1 MVNAWSLLFDEL
13 NMTKKSK
20 HYYDYDRND
29 PNKKNPF
36 KVDGYSVNGVSNQDF
51 WESDGISL
59 TGNPGTA
66 SSDTIVFSGSH
77 LLGGMGD
84 DHINF
89 TGNGINAGETVPIDY
104 FGSEDSISFD
114 LPTPSKPQTN
124 NRQKYSEDVII
135 KELQEYIGRTYQQ
148 HYSAG
153 DDKIQ
158 TLDLIEACG
167 DGEAFCRS
175 NILKYASRYD
185 KKGTARRDI
194 MKILHYA
201 VLLMHFND
209 KNANRET
216 YPQ

>member
-1 MVNAWSLLFDEL
+1 MTNSWSFLFDEL
-13 NMTKKSK
+13 NM
-20 HYYDYDRND
+20 
-29 PNKKNPF
+29 
-36 KVDGYSVNGVSNQDF
+36 SNQNY
-51 WESDGISL
+51 WEEDGFSIV
-59 TGNPGTA
+59 GNPGI
-66 SSDTIVFSGSH
+66 SSPDTIVI
-77 LLGGMGD
+77 GGQD
-84 DHINF
+84 
-89 TGNGINAGETVPIDY
+89 T
-104 FGSEDSISFD
+104 ISFD
-114 LPTPSKPQTN
+114 FPSSSKPSTN
-124 NRQKYSEDVII
+124 TKQKYSEDVII
-135 KELQEYIGRTYQQ
+135 KELKDYITRTYQQ

-209 KNANRET
+209 KNAKRET

>member
-1 MVNAWSLLFDEL
+1 MLIFKCLLKTPLTRTPLSDTIMTNAWSMLYDEILKMDEKTL
-13 NMTKKSK
+13 NLGT
-20 HYYDYDRND
+20 
-29 PNKKNPF
+29 P
-36 KVDGYSVNGVSNQDF
+36 
-51 WESDGISL
+51 IS
-59 TGNPGTA
+59 GA
-66 SSDTIVFSGSH
+66 
-77 LLGGMGD
+77 MGD
-84 DHINF
+84 DHITFHLDMNKDP
-89 TGNGINAGETVPIDY
+89 NRYKYD
-104 FGSEDSISFD
+104 EDTI
-114 LPTPSKPQTN
+114 L
-124 NRQKYSEDVII
+124 
-135 KELQEYIGRTYQQ
+135 KELQDYISGTYNA

-209 KNANRET
+209 KNAKRET

>member
-1 MVNAWSLLFDEL
+1 MTNSWSFLFDEL
-13 NMTKKSK
+13 NM
-20 HYYDYDRND
+20 
-29 PNKKNPF
+29 
-36 KVDGYSVNGVSNQDF
+36 SNQNY
-51 WESDGISL
+51 WEEDGFSIV
-59 TGNPGTA
+59 GNPGAA
-66 SSDTIVFSGSH
+66 SPDTIVFSSST

-84 DHINF
+84 DHI
-89 TGNGINAGETVPIDY
+89 TLTTDVPDPKI
-104 FGSEDSISFD
+104 
-114 LPTPSKPQTN
+114 TPSTN
-124 NRQKYSEDVII
+124 TKQKYSEDVII

-209 KNANRET
+209 KNAQSET

>member
-1 MVNAWSLLFDEL
+1 MTNSWSFLFDEL
-13 NMTKKSK
+13 NM
-20 HYYDYDRND
+20 
-29 PNKKNPF
+29 
-36 KVDGYSVNGVSNQDF
+36 SNQDY
-51 WESDGISL
+51 WKEDGFSIV
-59 TGNPGTA
+59 GNPGIA
-66 SSDTIVFSGSH
+66 SPDTIVI
-77 LLGGMGD
+77 GGQD
-84 DHINF
+84 
-89 TGNGINAGETVPIDY
+89 T
-104 FGSEDSISFD
+104 ISFD
-114 LPTPSKPQTN
+114 LPTSTKPSTN
-124 NRQKYSEDVII
+124 TKQKYSEDEII

-153 DDKIQ
+153 SDKIQ

-209 KNANRET
+209 KNAQRET

>member
-1 MVNAWSLLFDEL
+1 MTNSWSFLFDEL
-13 NMTKKSK
+13 NM
-20 HYYDYDRND
+20 
-29 PNKKNPF
+29 
-36 KVDGYSVNGVSNQDF
+36 SNQNY
-51 WESDGISL
+51 WEEDGFSIV
-59 TGNPGTA
+59 GNPGIA
-66 SSDTIVFSGSH
+66 SPDTIVI
-77 LLGGMGD
+77 GGQD
-84 DHINF
+84 
-89 TGNGINAGETVPIDY
+89 T
-104 FGSEDSISFD
+104 ISFD
-114 LPTPSKPQTN
+114 LPTSTKPSTN
-124 NRQKYSEDVII
+124 TKQKYSEDEII
-135 KELQEYIGRTYQQ
+135 KELKEYIGRTYQQ

-153 DDKIQ
+153 SDKIQ

-209 KNANRET
+209 KNAQRET

>member
-1 MVNAWSLLFDEL
+1 MVNSWSLLHDVMLGSDDENNL
-13 NMTKKSK
+13 TIYTSMT
-20 HYYDYDRND
+20 D
-29 PNKKNPF
+29 PNRYKY
-36 KVDGYSVNGVSNQDF
+36 D
-51 WESDGISL
+51 E
-59 TGNPGTA
+59 
-66 SSDTIVFSGSH
+66 DTI
-77 LLGGMGD
+77 L
-84 DHINF
+84 
-89 TGNGINAGETVPIDY
+89 
-104 FGSEDSISFD
+104 
-114 LPTPSKPQTN
+114 
-124 NRQKYSEDVII
+124 
-135 KELQEYIGRTYQQ
+135 KELQDYISGTYNA

-209 KNANRET
+209 KNAKRET

>member
-1 MVNAWSLLFDEL
+1 MTNAWSFLFDEL
-13 NMTKKSK
+13 NM
-20 HYYDYDRND
+20 
-29 PNKKNPF
+29 
-36 KVDGYSVNGVSNQDF
+36 SNQDY
-51 WESDGISL
+51 WKEDGFSL

-66 SSDTIVFSGSH
+66 SPDTIVFGGSA
-77 LLGGMGD
+77 LPGGMGD
-84 DHINF
+84 DHITF
-89 TGNGINAGETVPIDY
+89 SSDGINAAQSVPMDGINGVIGGQDN
-104 FGSEDSISFD
+104 ISFD
-114 LPTPSKPQTN
+114 LPTSTKLSPNTK
-124 NRQKYSEDVII
+124 QKYSEDVII
-135 KELQEYIGRTYQQ
+135 KELKDYITRTYDQ

-209 KNANRET
+209 KNAQREI

>member
-1 MVNAWSLLFDEL
+1 MTNSWSFLFDEL
-13 NMTKKSK
+13 NM
-20 HYYDYDRND
+20 
-29 PNKKNPF
+29 
-36 KVDGYSVNGVSNQDF
+36 SNQNY
-51 WESDGISL
+51 WEEDGFSIV
-59 TGNPGTA
+59 GNPGAA
-66 SSDTIVFSGSH
+66 SSDTIVI
-77 LLGGMGD
+77 GGQ
-84 DHINF
+84 N
-89 TGNGINAGETVPIDY
+89 N
-104 FGSEDSISFD
+104 ISFD
-114 LPTPSKPQTN
+114 LPTSTKPSSNT
-124 NRQKYSEDVII
+124 RQKYSEDVII
-135 KELQEYIGRTYQQ
+135 KELKDYITRTYDQ

>member
-1 MVNAWSLLFDEL
+1 MTNSWSLLFDEL
-13 NMTKKSK
+13 NM
-20 HYYDYDRND
+20 
-29 PNKKNPF
+29 
-36 KVDGYSVNGVSNQDF
+36 SNQDF
-51 WESDGISL
+51 WKEDGFSL
-59 TGNPGTA
+59 TGNPAPA
-66 SSDTIVFSGSH
+66 SPDTINFNSG
-77 LLGGMGD
+77 LLGGMGE
-84 DHINF
+84 DHIVFSSN
-89 TGNGINAGETVPIDY
+89 NYETFGAAQPVPMDY
-104 FGSEDSISFD
+104 LTFGGEDSVSFN
-114 LPTPSKPQTN
+114 LTMEEKNKQSKY
-124 NRQKYSEDVII
+124 KYSEDEIL
-135 KELQEYIGRTYQQ
+135 KELQEYITGTYNQ

-167 DGEAFCRS
+167 DGESFCRS

-209 KNANRET
+209 KNAQSET

>member
-1 MVNAWSLLFDEL
+1 MTNAWSLLYDEL
-13 NMTKKSK
+13 NMTQTLGED
-20 HYYDYDRND
+20 DY
-29 PNKKNPF
+29 
-36 KVDGYSVNGVSNQDF
+36 GYMLN
-51 WESDGISL
+51 L
-59 TGNPGTA
+59 
-66 SSDTIVFSGSH
+66 GSH
-77 LLGGMGD
+77 LRGAASDDTITFTSTGYDGIDIGDPGPFAAQPVPMTFGGE

-89 TGNGINAGETVPIDY
+89 DLTMDKK
-104 FGSEDSISFD
+104 SES
-114 LPTPSKPQTN
+114 N

-135 KELQEYIGRTYQQ
+135 KELKDYITRTYDQ

-153 DDKIQ
+153 SDKIQ

-209 KNANRET
+209 KNAQRET

>member
-1 MVNAWSLLFDEL
+1 MTNSWSMLYDEIL
-13 NMTKKSK
+13 KM
-20 HYYDYDRND
+20 
-29 PNKKNPF
+29 
-36 KVDGYSVNGVSNQDF
+36 
-51 WESDGISL
+51 
-59 TGNPGTA
+59 
-66 SSDTIVFSGSH
+66 
-77 LLGGMGD
+77 D
-84 DHINF
+84 DHINLNMPN
-89 TGNGINAGETVPIDY
+89 GNIDIT
-104 FGSEDSISFD
+104 SS
-114 LPTPSKPQTN
+114 PATPF
-124 NRQKYSEDVII
+124 KYNEEEIV
-135 KELQEYIGRTYQQ
+135 KELLDYIRGTYRQ

-209 KNANRET
+209 KNAESEI

>member
-1 MVNAWSLLFDEL
+1 MMTNAWSLLYDEL
-13 NMTKKSK
+13 KMTENFKSPYK
-20 HYYDYDRND
+20 
-29 PNKKNPF
+29 
-36 KVDGYSVNGVSNQDF
+36 SSISNQDF
-51 WESDGISL
+51 WENDGISL
-59 TGNPGTA
+59 TGNPSTI
-66 SSDTIVFSGSH
+66 SPDTICFGDTH
-77 LLGGMGD
+77 LPGTMAD

-89 TGNGINAGETVPIDY
+89 IGYATSYP
-104 FGSEDSISFD
+104 
-114 LPTPSKPQTN
+114 
-124 NRQKYSEDVII
+124 YSTHKVNTDDTIGII
-135 KELQEYIGRTYQQ
+135 KESPAIPWKYNEEKIVRELLDYIRGTYNQ

-185 KKGTARRDI
+185 KKGSPRRDI

-201 VLLMHFND
+201 VLLMNFND
-209 KNANRET
+209 KNTKREL

>member
-1 MVNAWSLLFDEL
+1 MTNSWSFLFDEL
-13 NMTKKSK
+13 NM
-20 HYYDYDRND
+20 
-29 PNKKNPF
+29 
-36 KVDGYSVNGVSNQDF
+36 SNQNY
-51 WESDGISL
+51 WEEDGFSIV
-59 TGNPGTA
+59 GNPGAA
-66 SSDTIVFSGSH
+66 SPDTIVI
-77 LLGGMGD
+77 GGQD
-84 DHINF
+84 
-89 TGNGINAGETVPIDY
+89 T
-104 FGSEDSISFD
+104 ISFD
-114 LPTPSKPQTN
+114 LPTSTKPSTN
-124 NRQKYSEDVII
+124 TKQKYSEDEII
-135 KELQEYIGRTYQQ
+135 KELKEYIGRTYQQ

-153 DDKIQ
+153 SDKIQ

-209 KNANRET
+209 KNAQRET

>member
-1 MVNAWSLLFDEL
+1 MTNSWSFLFDEL
-13 NMTKKSK
+13 NM
-20 HYYDYDRND
+20 
-29 PNKKNPF
+29 
-36 KVDGYSVNGVSNQDF
+36 SNQDY
-51 WESDGISL
+51 WEEDGFSVV
-59 TGNPGTA
+59 GNPGTE
-66 SSDTIVFSGSH
+66 SPDTIVFSSSH
-77 LLGGMGD
+77 LPGGMGN
-84 DHINF
+84 DHI
-89 TGNGINAGETVPIDY
+89 TLSSDGINAAQSVPFNY
-104 FGSEDSISFD
+104 FVESEDSISLD
-114 LPTPSKPQTN
+114 LPTSSKPSTN
-124 NRQKYSEDVII
+124 TKQKYSEDVII
-135 KELQEYIGRTYQQ
+135 KELKEYIGRTYQQ

-209 KNANRET
+209 KSAQRET
-216 YPQ
+216 YPH